1 MSRSAVSVFVFG
13 IYLVILGALLVAIPN
28 VLLSLASIVSY
39 TQLAV
44 EPKYLFIAPAKPFHT
59 CSKKRAGHSAM

>member
-1 MSRSAVSVFVFG
+1 MNRSAVSIFIFG
-13 IYLVILGALLVAIPN
+13 IYLAILDVLLVAIPN

-59 CSKKRAGHSAM
+59 CSKKCAGHSAM